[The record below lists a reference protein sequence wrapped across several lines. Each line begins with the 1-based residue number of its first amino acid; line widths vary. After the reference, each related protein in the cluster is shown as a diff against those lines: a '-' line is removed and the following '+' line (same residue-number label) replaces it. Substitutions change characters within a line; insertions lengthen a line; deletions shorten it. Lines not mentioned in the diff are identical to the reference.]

1 MGKLSFQPWLCF
13 SRCALP
19 SQFRNLTPSGLK
31 ILPVNPAFV
40 SDGLPVPNGNL
51 INALIRS
58 TSSQKKKNRF
68 SKRTRSK
75 MRKWVRVVVSISG
88 KGRYYVQFWPITLLV
103 WKPMVSLDVIVTL
116 NSVPWD
122 TVEISR
128 SHEMICLALI
138 YWSTTYLCID
148 PNQTPY
154 WYFMLKFFFRDR
166 PFESVGFKVMQLTEM
181 ICLA

>member
-19 SQFRNLTPSGLK
+19 SQFRNLTLSGLK

-68 SKRTRSK
+68 SKRTGSK

-103 WKPMVSLDVIVTL
+103 WKPMVSLDVIVAL
-116 NSVPWD
+116 DSVPWGGWD
-122 TVEISR
+122 FKITRNDLFSPDLFVNYISLHRPKSNTV
-128 SHEMICLALI
+128 LI
-138 YWSTTYLCID
+138 LH
-148 PNQTPY
+148 
-154 WYFMLKFFFRDR
+154 
-166 PFESVGFKVMQLTEM
+166 V
-181 ICLA
+181 